1 MISRQKIVGWLL
13 IIMSLAYLVYFWKA
27 KLLGTG
33 PALEKADWLRA
44 IGCLVLLVLGTINVR
59 LAAMRE
65 KSHKVRSP
73 TESR

>member
-1 MISRQKIVGWLL
+1 MSRQKVVGWLL
-13 IIMSLAYLVYFWKA
+13 IVMSVAYLVYFWKV
-27 KLLGTG
+27 KLLATG

-65 KSHKVRSP
+65 RNRNIGSSN
-73 TESR
+73 

>member
-1 MISRQKIVGWLL
+1 LISRQKVVGWLL
-13 IIMSLAYLVYFWKA
+13 IVMSVGYLVYFWKV

-44 IGCLVLLVLGTINVR
+44 IGFLVLLVIGTINVR

-65 KSHKVRSP
+65 QRRNV
-73 TESR
+73 SRLEEN

>member
-1 MISRQKIVGWLL
+1 LISRQKIVGWLL
-13 IIMSLAYLVYFWKA
+13 IVMSLAYLVYFWKA

-44 IGCLVLLVLGTINVR
+44 VGCLVLLVIGTINIR

-65 KSHKVRSP
+65 KSRNVRSQ

>member
-1 MISRQKIVGWLL
+1 MSVG
-13 IIMSLAYLVYFWKA
+13 YLVYFWKV

-44 IGCLVLLVLGTINVR
+44 IGFLVLLVIGTINVR

-65 KSHKVRSP
+65 RNRKISS
-73 TESR
+73 SN

>member
-1 MISRQKIVGWLL
+1 LISRQRIVGWLL
-13 IIMSLAYLVYFWKA
+13 IVMSVGYLVYFWKV

-44 IGCLVLLVLGTINVR
+44 IGFLVLLVIGTINVR

-65 KSHKVRSP
+65 RNRKISS
-73 TESR
+73 SN